1 MKKILILLGILIV
14 NIFISN
20 PCYAIKIG
28 LLTNVHRVGVGTD
41 VAGRM
46 ISTYTNKTVATT
58 VAMKGYILIPHKGD
72 IAIES
77 KGEIIPLNT
86 DILVLRP
93 DSDGFVSTK
102 GKWYRGKLLIKNIKG
117 SLTVINDLSVEEY
130 IRGVVPSEMP
140 SSWEYEALKAQ
151 AIAARSFA
159 LANLGKQAKYGY
171 DLKDNTEDQAYGGAS
186 SETDR
191 TNKAVRDTEG
201 LVLTYDMKIIS
212 AYYSASAGGYTNTD
226 AWGGVNL
233 PYLRSVFSFDDNVAK
248 NGHGVGMSQHGAN
261 NLAKQGYN
269 AYQILQYFYQ
279 GVKFAKL
286 NNEV

>member
-1 MKKILILLGILIV
+1 MRKILVLFGILII
-14 NIFISN
+14 NIILAN
-20 PCYAIKIG
+20 PCHAIKIG
-28 LLTNVHRVGVGTD
+28 LLTNVERAGVGTD

-46 ISTYTNKTVATT
+46 ISTHTNKTVATT
-58 VAMKGYILIPHKGD
+58 VAMKGYILVPYKGQ

-77 KGEIIPLNT
+77 KGELFPLNT
-86 DILVLRP
+86 DALVLRP
-93 DSDGFVSTK
+93 DSSGFVSTK
-102 GKWYRGKLLIKNIKG
+102 GKWYRGKLLIKNVNG
-117 SLTVINDLSVEEY
+117 ALTVINDIPVEEY
-130 IRGVVPSEMP
+130 IRGVVPSEMSP
-140 SSWEYEALKAQ
+140 SWEYEALKAQ

-186 SETDR
+186 CETDR
-191 TNKAVRDTEG
+191 TNKAVNETEG

-212 AYYSASAGGYTNTD
+212 AYYSASAGGYTNTT

-233 PYLRSVFSFDDNVAK
+233 PYLHSVFSFDDNVAK
-248 NGHGVGMSQHGAN
+248 KGHGVGMSQHGAN

-279 GVKFAKL
+279 NVKFAKL
-286 NNEV
+286 NSEV

>member
-1 MKKILILLGILIV
+1 MKKILIIFGILII
-14 NIFISN
+14 NILLAN
-20 PCYAIKIG
+20 PCHAIKIG
-28 LLTNVHRVGVGTD
+28 LLTNVSRAGVGTD

-46 ISTYTNKTVATT
+46 ISTHTNKTVATT
-58 VAMKGYILIPHKGD
+58 VGMKGYILVPYQGL
-72 IAIES
+72 IAVES
-77 KGEIIPLNT
+77 KGEYISLNT
-86 DILVLRP
+86 DSLVLRS

-102 GKWYRGKLLIKNIKG
+102 GKWYRGKLLIKNING
-117 SLTVINDLSVEEY
+117 SLTVINDIPIEEY

-159 LANLGKQAKYGY
+159 IANLGKQAKYGY

-191 TNKAVRDTEG
+191 TNKAVNETEG

-212 AYYSASAGGYTNTD
+212 AYYSASAGGYTNTN

-233 PYLRSVFSFDDNVAK
+233 PYLHSVFSFDDNVAK

-279 GVKFAKL
+279 NVKFAKL
-286 NNEV
+286 NSEV